1 MSAGIS
7 AQVREYAEALHASRV
22 AFVQWKEAKTNTGK
36 VDAIRAFRSALA
48 QYVMATARR
57 ECRGEA
63 VAADLDEMAK
73 LAERVAR
80 DAKKRGVPWI
90 G

>member
-22 AFVQWKEAKTNTGK
+22 AFVQWKEAQTNGGK
-36 VDAIRAFRSALA
+36 VDAIREFRASLVR
-48 QYVMATARR
+48 YVIAAARR

-63 VAADLDEMAK
+63 VAADLDEMSK

-90 G
+90 S